1 MISRERAIATL
12 KRFWSTEDFIFLG
25 QFTIP
30 KNTDGEFINPR
41 EGEFQNFSTNDR
53 EILYPK
59 DEILKYKRKV
69 FFKGNVVPGLE
80 DGKYYDIELE
90 LEEDENRLHNP
101 YALKVKNAIIRH
113 NHISP
118 KEFIQQWFYKKGH
131 TPGDAATIAGQLTL
145 NELELYTHT
154 KRFIFELI
162 QNADDMPNG
171 NRDVNIEI
179 NLLQNHLLFLHNGKF
194 FDREDVTAISDAAK
208 STKSKGLTQTG
219 YKGIGFKSVFT
230 DSTRVYIKSGAYFFK
245 FDKLEPVYNDFYQL
259 YKGYSDSLNPIARGE
274 FEIEFRGRETEFT
287 NIDKIPWQIKPIWM
301 EQKNVN
307 SELRNSNFMAN
318 NQVAI
323 ALEIGESILRQK
335 DYHGMILG
343 LLKEPRFLLFLRKT
357 KGFKYIGLA
366 NDKEQIIDIAIKEEV
381 NNLGVYSNDEL
392 IASYIK
398 DEFEINIGNDDF
410 VKAGLNFQKREIEGG
425 KIEFFD
431 NEGRKLENIP
441 EKLGRL
447 DKTIISL
454 SAKVNRYE
462 IEKLDKDE
470 SILFNYL
477 PTSDQRFGFPF
488 LVNADFVCKTDREF
502 IQIENKW
509 NHYIFYNLGR
519 ISIEWIAKL
528 GGTKHEYKEKSH
540 YSYPKTYL
548 NLLPEDLLDE
558 ENEELASINIAFN
571 KGLKDALET
580 TSFIIDAKGVLKKY
594 DEIIIDDTSISEIL
608 GIPFFNQ
615 VSKSR
620 KMLPLIVI
628 NKSSLKKKYLNIEH
642 YNSESLYEA
651 LQEKNNILFLK
662 TVLQSADDFRY
673 LNFLKWLDTFSKK
686 NETDSDWI
694 ISFPFIRIEREVL
707 SLKKVLIVTDF
718 ILKTSKT
725 KSIEK
730 LLVKIG
736 FKLSELYIDENDY
749 KHIYSAIQQ
758 QESYLKNDIK
768 LFEHI
773 ATAKELNK
781 LTAEEKNSLLTF
793 FESLEKVVKAKY
805 AKSLALFKS
814 KKTDGKLKPL
824 ATLISN
830 SCQNLPVWL
839 TDFVIDEQEENA
851 LNENFK
857 SNLIKEKDLLEKVFC
872 NPITFNE
879 LINNIDQFNIEAF
892 YTYVL
897 KLHKELPEDAEK
909 LDYNQIPW
917 FYMPNSDMFALPS
930 TIYCPDSITKLSN
943 DKFLNVKSVIESLS
957 TDKLPIYSSISLKKT
972 FNLQCRI
979 VNINTLLTGEES
991 FEVIALN
998 DFLDWVQAEGEKE
1011 FFLQFSITKE
1021 GEQYKVVPSDGLLE
1035 YYTDNQDL
1043 VAFIESSTLNT
1054 KLVLLPTEVYAEDRK
1069 KIGLLEG
1076 TDLLKYGLENGM
1088 AILSFAKF
1096 IYQAN
1101 NAELSLQYLSVLES
1115 VNIDTSKTYDSESD
1129 EFNIIKLAV
1138 LNVITDE
1145 EKLKSFRKKIT
1156 IDNHPLLEKAISDDV
1171 RLYPKEG
1178 KTIELNIKLKE
1189 ILKSY
1194 KDRVYSV
1201 TDIINRFI
1209 DFKDDR
1215 NLIILFKA
1223 QGKSVKIIYKELSL
1237 LKPVYYDPIQTFFL
1251 SFYKSQY
1258 PDEEVFVDKVL
1269 FTVNKETDV
1278 ELFEKEIK
1286 KFLDICLSENNYV
1299 NFIEHKIIP
1308 DFNPTNYIQDE
1319 EYAIESE
1326 RPPVWL
1332 SDWVK
1337 ISDTENKIAYLK
1349 LLGIN
1354 DDSSPVILFRKAIK
1368 ESLLEVINL
1377 NREIIENN
1385 FHLINTLT
1393 WLSEQETKYNFILK
1407 KEVLQP
1413 LYKKL
1418 ENRKIPA
1425 NGLPFPSIPIFNAD
1439 NYTLIQLEEDTI
1451 LHLIHEG
1458 WGEFKQDIFSSLI
1471 GKNKVTDDVVPTTY
1485 KSAWKIIEK
1494 KYLREANST
1503 ELANNSY
1510 PFDEDYYQEWVLKT
1524 SYKISIYE
1532 GNEIPYDIKYNGVL
1546 IKSIYDK
1553 HAEVVNNVYYVA
1565 ESKKEFILS
1574 YLEGVLPEIALNK
1587 LKLAKG
1593 NFIEKKKKKEF
1604 EVEYTPEETEALK
1617 RLFGDEIP
1625 KEFHKD
1631 LNIAALISA
1640 LIYLAKNGFD
1650 VSEAEKNLKT
1660 SHLYSQL
1667 KPVYSADRSENY
1679 TVMGRSAKTGLLYLT
1694 ANAWERLASDDI
1706 KLFVSTGKSEQNHYL
1721 FNSKQ
1726 ELLNVSDTDFQV
1738 FRVAAQS
1745 TAANTDSIL
1754 NGTFDK
1760 KKIYLIFK
1768 MKEKEEYKSIFA
1780 GGISE
1785 NEKMPDYENV
1795 HTYEDSEY

>member
-1 MISRERAIATL
+1 MIARERAIAIL
-12 KRFWSTEDFIFLG
+12 KRFWSTEDLIFLG
-25 QFTIP
+25 QFIIP
-30 KNTDGEFINPR
+30 KNADGEFINPR
-41 EGEFQNFSTNDR
+41 EGEFQNFSINDR

-69 FFKGNVVPGLE
+69 FFLGNVVPGLE

-90 LEEDENRLHNP
+90 LEEDENRLQNP
-101 YALKVKNAIIRH
+101 YALKIKNAIIRED
-113 NHISP
+113 NHVSP
-118 KEFIQQWFYKKGH
+118 KDFIQQWFYKKGH

-194 FDREDVTAISDAAK
+194 FDRADVTAISDAAK

-245 FDKLEPVYNDFYQL
+245 FDKLEPIYNDFYQL

-287 NIDKIPWQIKPIWM
+287 NIDKIPWQIKPIWI

-335 DYHGMILG
+335 DYNGMILG

-357 KGFKYIGLA
+357 KGFKYIGFTNE
-366 NDKEQIIDIAIKEEV
+366 NDQIVDIAIKEEL
-381 NNLGVYSNDEL
+381 NNLGVYSNEKL

-410 VKAGLNFQKREIEGG
+410 AKAGLNFQKREIEGG

-431 NEGRKLENIP
+431 NENRKLENIP

-454 SAKVNRYE
+454 SAKVNRYD
-462 IEKLDKDE
+462 IEKLDKED

-580 TSFIIDAKGVLKKY
+580 TSFIIDAKGVLKKC

-642 YNSESLYEA
+642 YNSESLYAA

-707 SLKKVLIVTDF
+707 SIKKVLNVTDF

-725 KSIEK
+725 KSIER

-736 FKLSELYIDENDY
+736 FKLSEFYIDENDY
-749 KHIYSAIQQ
+749 KHIYSVIHQ
-758 QESYLKNDIK
+758 QESYLKNDVK
-768 LFEHI
+768 LFEQI

-793 FESLEKVVKAKY
+793 FENLEKVGEAKY

-814 KKTDGKLKPL
+814 KKTVGKLKPL

-830 SCQNLPVWL
+830 SCQNLPIWL

-879 LINNIDQFNIEAF
+879 LINNIDPSNIEAF
-892 YTYVL
+892 YAYIL
-897 KLHKELPEDAEK
+897 KIHKELPEDAEE
-909 LDYNQIPW
+909 LNYNQISW
-917 FYMPNSDMFALPS
+917 FYMPDNDMFALPS
-930 TIYCPDSITKLSN
+930 TIYCPDSVTKLSN

-957 TDKLPIYSSISLKKT
+957 TDKLPIYSSINLKKI

-979 VNINTLLTGEES
+979 VNINTLLTGDEA
-991 FEVIALN
+991 FEVLTSN

-1011 FFLQFSITKE
+1011 FFTQFSITKVE
-1021 GEQYKVVPSDGLLE
+1021 EQYKITPSDGLLQ

-1043 VAFIESSTLNT
+1043 VTFIESSTLKT
-1054 KLVLLPTEVYAEDRK
+1054 KLVVLPKEVYTEDRK

-1088 AILSFAKF
+1088 AIPSFAKF

-1101 NAELSLQYLSVLES
+1101 DAELSLHYLSLLES
-1115 VNIDTSKTYDSESD
+1115 VNIDTSKTYDSELD
-1129 EFNIIKLAV
+1129 EFKIIKLAV
-1138 LNVITDE
+1138 LNVVTDD
-1145 EKLKSFRKKIT
+1145 EKLKSFREKIT
-1156 IDNHPLLEKAISDDV
+1156 IDGISLLERAISEDIFFFDKKIA
-1171 RLYPKEG
+1171 L
-1178 KTIELNIKLKE
+1178 KTKLSE
-1189 ILKSY
+1189 ILPNY
-1194 KDRVYSV
+1194 KDKTFPLS
-1201 TDIINRFI
+1201 DIIAKFI
-1209 DFKDDR
+1209 DFNDKQ
-1215 NLIILFKA
+1215 NLFAIFKSDNRIP
-1223 QGKSVKIIYKELSL
+1223 KKVLKELSEL
-1237 LKPVYYDPIQTFFL
+1237 EVVNYSPIQTFFL
-1251 SFYKSQY
+1251 SFYKSHY
-1258 PDEEVFVDKVL
+1258 PAVEVFKDKIP
-1269 FTVNKETDV
+1269 FSVNRTTNQSQY
-1278 ELFEKEIK
+1278 EKDICE
-1286 KFLDICLSENNYV
+1286 FLDICLKEDNYIG
-1299 NFIEHKIIP
+1299 FIKHNVIP
-1308 DFNPTNYIQDE
+1308 DFNPTNYILNE
-1319 EYAIESE
+1319 EYTIESE
-1326 RPPVWL
+1326 KPPLWL
-1332 SDWVK
+1332 LDWVNT
-1337 ISDTENKIAYLK
+1337 SNTENKLAYLK

-1354 DDSSPVILFRKAIK
+1354 DDLSPVVLFRKAIK
-1368 ESLLEVINL
+1368 ESQPEEINL
-1377 NREIIENN
+1377 KRESIDNN
-1385 FHLINTLT
+1385 FLLINTLT
-1393 WLSEQETKYNFILK
+1393 WLSEEQTKNNLVLK

-1413 LYKKL
+1413 LYTKL
-1418 ENRKIPA
+1418 QNRKIPVI
-1425 NGLPFPSIPIFNAD
+1425 GLPFPSLTILNID
-1439 NYTLIQLEEDTI
+1439 NYTLIQLEENAI

-1458 WGEFKQDIFSSLI
+1458 WGEYKQEIFLSLI
-1471 GKNKVTDDVVPTTY
+1471 GENKITDDVVPLTY
-1485 KSAWKIIEK
+1485 RSAWKIVVK
-1494 KYLREANST
+1494 KFVREADIT
-1503 ELANNSY
+1503 KLQNNSY
-1510 PFDEDYYQEWVLKT
+1510 PFDEDYYLEWELKDK
-1524 SYKISIYE
+1524 YKIAIYKDSHL
-1532 GNEIPYDIKYNGVL
+1532 PYVIKYNETIIETVADKLVDYINGTYYIIKNNIEYLFSSFSGVL
-1546 IKSIYDK
+1546 DLSILRMLS
-1553 HAEVVNNVYYVA
+1553 AERQKY
-1565 ESKKEFILS
+1565 
-1574 YLEGVLPEIALNK
+1574 
-1587 LKLAKG
+1587 
-1593 NFIEKKKKKEF
+1593 IENKKKKEF
-1604 EVEYTPEETEALK
+1604 EVEYTDEETEALK
-1617 RLFGDEIP
+1617 RLFGDKIP
-1625 KEFHKD
+1625 KNFHKD

-1640 LIYLAKNGFD
+1640 LIYLAKNGYD
-1650 VSEAEKNLKT
+1650 VTEAENNLKN
-1660 SHLYSQL
+1660 SHVYSQL
-1667 KPVYSADRSENY
+1667 SPVYSADKTEIY
-1679 TVMGRSAKTGLLYLT
+1679 TIMGRSAKTGLLYLT
-1694 ANAWERLASDDI
+1694 ANSWERLASDDI
-1706 KLFVSTGKSEQNHYL
+1706 KLFVSTGNREQNHHL

-1726 ELLNVSDTDFQV
+1726 ELLNVSDTNFQV
-1738 FRVAAQS
+1738 FRVAANS
-1745 TAANTDSIL
+1745 TATNTDSIL

-1760 KKIYLIFK
+1760 NKVLLIFK
-1768 MKEKEEYKSIFA
+1768 MKENRDYNSIFG
-1780 GGISE
+1780 GGIRE
-1785 NEKMPDYENV
+1785 NENTPDYENV
-1795 HTYEDSEY
+1795 NTYEDSEY